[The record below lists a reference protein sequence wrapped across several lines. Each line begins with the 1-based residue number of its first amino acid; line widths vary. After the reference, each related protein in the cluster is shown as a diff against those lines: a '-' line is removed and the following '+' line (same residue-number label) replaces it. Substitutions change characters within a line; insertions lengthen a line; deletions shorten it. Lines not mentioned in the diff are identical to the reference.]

1 MSDTAFIC
9 PQCDLEIDLAHRPS
23 PTTDDSG
30 AVTKPHVLAA
40 QCERCVAWIRL
51 EGWSCWSA
59 TDYTMTPFRD
69 ATEALQA
76 YPQGVWLAVADA
88 KLGD

>member
-9 PQCDLEIDLAHRPS
+9 PQCDLEIDLAQRPS
-23 PTTDDSG
+23 PGTNDSG
-30 AVTKPHVLAA
+30 AIEPHVRAV
-40 QCERCVAWIRL
+40 QCERCVAWVRL

-59 TDYTMTPFRD
+59 THYTMTPFRTPDD
-69 ATEALQA
+69 ALEAF
-76 YPQGVWLAVADA
+76 PRGVWLAVGNA